1 MPPHHPLPCIKQDQ
15 SFERHQLLYAST
27 AQGPPTHIHLHSW
40 VPPRTWR
47 LRQDTNLQ
55 SPDYFEKLKSD
66 VIAEEKAKEEAQL
79 KKNTEQEEAGDDISK
94 NKRRADDSLPEK
106 EPSKKKTKDSKK
118 KESFSNWW
126 CFKIWR
132 KGFIWR
138 KESICI

>member
-1 MPPHHPLPCIKQDQ
+1 M
-15 SFERHQLLYAST
+15 
-27 AQGPPTHIHLHSW
+27 
-40 VPPRTWR
+40 
-47 LRQDTNLQ
+47 
-55 SPDYFEKLKSD
+55 
-66 VIAEEKAKEEAQL
+66 

-138 KESICI
+138 KKIHLHLEDKELVQMKILLMPSLRMDQ